1 MRPTNDFSCGGPPQL
16 PIDVNDAADHF
27 ALSPL
32 RPAVPSSPERER
44 NPPTPRF
51 LPDLARLQGQGSYE
65 CAVVPLKR
73 LMPARQSFVT
83 DGSLPSMVSDK
94 RPIFV
99 DSK

>member
-51 LPDLARLQGQGSYE
+51 LPDLQDFKDR
-65 CAVVPLKR
+65 VPMNVL
-73 LMPARQSFVT
+73 SF
-83 DGSLPSMVSDK
+83 
-94 RPIFV
+94 R
-99 DSK
+99 